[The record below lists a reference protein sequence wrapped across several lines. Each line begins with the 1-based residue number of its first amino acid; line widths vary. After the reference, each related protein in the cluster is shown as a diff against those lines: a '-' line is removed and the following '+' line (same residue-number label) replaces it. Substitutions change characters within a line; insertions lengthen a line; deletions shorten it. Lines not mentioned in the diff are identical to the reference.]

1 FNSSS
6 PASFH
11 FLATPPHLLS
21 PHNFIEGA
29 VRKPRPEQSCTQ
41 SGQRRV
47 TARSALSELC
57 PTYDPP
63 MVPPGAER
71 AARGVPS
78 ELRLNLELNIGPL
91 PHPWPFAPRFLRAK
105 SRTQTKC
112 LHLTCWHITMTRATS
127 ADGMKAAQLL
137 ATHSCSPL
145 TAAQLLA
152 AHSCS
157 PLTAAQLLAA
167 QLLSCSPLSCSAA
180 RRSAAR
186 HSQLLSCSPLTAAQL
201 LATHSCSA
209 ARHSQLLATH
219 SCSPL
224 TAAQLLA
231 THSCSAARH
240 SQLLSCSPLT
250 AAQLLATHSC
260 SATPVDGRCRSLGGE
275 GQ

>member
-1 FNSSS
+1 MHRVLLAGEQGSEWPGREPTSSSLQPNQAQPHKSTPPPAATTMLAIHCVCRFNSSS

-112 LHLTCWHITMTRATS
+112 LHLTC
-127 ADGMKAAQLL
+127 
-137 ATHSCSPL
+137 
-145 TAAQLLA
+145 
-152 AHSCS
+152 
-157 PLTAAQLLAA
+157 
-167 QLLSCSPLSCSAA
+167 
-180 RRSAAR
+180 
-186 HSQLLSCSPLTAAQL
+186 
-201 LATHSCSA
+201 
-209 ARHSQLLATH
+209 
-219 SCSPL
+219 
-224 TAAQLLA
+224 
-231 THSCSAARH
+231 
-240 SQLLSCSPLT
+240 
-250 AAQLLATHSC
+250 
-260 SATPVDGRCRSLGGE
+260 
-275 GQ
+275 